1 MNTVV
6 DTTYQLV
13 NRKLFSLPKV
23 LLLPV
28 MIARQPMLMAKIFPI
43 IFTTDWMKGR
53 AITYMT
59 MRIETLEK
67 EQQELDAMRSKVEAF
82 DIKNAELLQRAGK
95 LREHITSISIYLSRL
110 LTNSMCAF
118 VQRVFRSRSDT
129 LHQETLGG
137 TDCTDPN
144 QGNC

>member
-23 LLLPV
+23 LLLPT
-28 MIARQPMLMAKIFPI
+28 MMARQPMLMAQLFPI

-59 MRIETLEK
+59 NRIETLEK
-67 EQQELDAMRSKVEAF
+67 QRQELDAMRSKVEAF

-95 LREHITSISIYLSRL
+95 LREHTCIMS
-110 LTNSMCAF
+110 
-118 VQRVFRSRSDT
+118 
-129 LHQETLGG
+129 
-137 TDCTDPN
+137 
-144 QGNC
+144 

>member
-6 DTTYQLV
+6 DTTYQLI

-23 LLLPV
+23 LLLPA
-28 MIARQPMLMAKIFPI
+28 MMARQPLLMTQLFPI

-59 MRIETLEK
+59 NRIETLEK
-67 EQQELDAMRSKVEAF
+67 ERQELDAMRSKVESF

-95 LREHITSISIYLSRL
+95 LREHIMSGCIR
-110 LTNSMCAF
+110 
-118 VQRVFRSRSDT
+118 RV
-129 LHQETLGG
+129 
-137 TDCTDPN
+137 C
-144 QGNC
+144 